1 MHLLRDHSF
10 PFVLMSKAL
19 PKGTVKW
26 TCEEFL
32 PTGCS
37 QGKNIGDQD
46 ISIDLL
52 RAPEDS

>member
-1 MHLLRDHSF
+1 
-10 PFVLMSKAL
+10 MSKAL
-19 PKGTVKW
+19 PKGTAKW

-37 QGKNIGDQD
+37 QGRNIGDQD